1 MLRLMFLTDIV
12 VVLAILLFIAAVAI
26 ELRKDRDKKMYVG
39 REAKTREE
47 SYTEPQL
54 PPDKLSGNLP
64 TVHPEAGPP
73 VVTQE
78 DLPQELPPEF
88 KDRKRS
94 A

>member
-1 MLRLMFLTDIV
+1 MFLTDIV

-39 REAKTREE
+39 GEAKTRQDN
-47 SYTEPQL
+47 SYTENSGAPVL
-54 PPDKLSGNLP
+54 PPDKLSGQLP
-64 TVHPEAGPP
+64 VVPPEAGPP

-78 DLPQELPPEF
+78 DLN
-88 KDRKRS
+88 DRKKS